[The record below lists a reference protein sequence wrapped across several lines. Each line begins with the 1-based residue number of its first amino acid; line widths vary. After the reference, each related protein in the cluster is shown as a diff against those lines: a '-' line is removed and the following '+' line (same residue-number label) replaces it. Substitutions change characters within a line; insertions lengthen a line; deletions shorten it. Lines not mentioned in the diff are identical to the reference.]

1 MSTIV
6 DVAARAG
13 VSTATV
19 SRYLRGDPVRAA
31 DAVGAAIAALR
42 YRPNVVAQSLKS
54 GRTGAIGVVVPDV
67 TNPFFAAVVKGL
79 ERASREAAYRVL
91 LANTDESAEREAE
104 VLADLAGRVD
114 GFIVAP
120 TTEQDQAPLHLL
132 DAGVS
137 MVFID
142 RELAGAERCDVV
154 LVDNEGGGRAAA
166 EHLAGLGH
174 RRVAMINGPRQT
186 TPGRGRRDGFL
197 DGLAAAGL
205 ELPADC
211 DVVGDFREDS
221 GYQLALQLLALPDPP
236 TAIFTANN
244 LMTVGA
250 LKALGDLRVAIP
262 RQMSLIGFDDLT
274 LGSLLTPGL
283 TCIAR
288 PDVEQGS
295 LAMQL
300 LLGRLAGRAHDEP
313 RRLVLRTEL
322 LVRGSTAPPEPGKTA
337 PGRDNAAGPVAT
349 PVRGKLR
356 RRPLGATRSPEVP
369 LRPGERPTVAGR
381 PRQIAGGGTE
391 PDGEPAPTQLRRPRR
406 EPRRDRRRCAC
417 GREHHHGRDGVRS
430 PVAGARR
437 DRPWRRRHDGAGRQG
452 SQPGRRSSPVRGTDL
467 DGRLRR

>member
-1 MSTIV
+1 MSTIH

-31 DAVGAAIAALR
+31 DAVCGAIAELR
-42 YRPNVVAQSLKS
+42 YRPNAVAQSLKS

-67 TNPFFAAVVKGL
+67 TNPFFASVVKGL
-79 ERASREAAYRVL
+79 EHASRGAAYRVL

-132 DAGVS
+132 DAGVP

-154 LVDNEGGGRAAA
+154 LVDNERGGRAAA

-174 RRVAMINGPRQT
+174 RRVAMISGPLQT
-186 TPGRGRRDGFL
+186 TPGRGRREGFL

-205 ELPADC
+205 ELASEC
-211 DVVGDFREDS
+211 DVVGDFREHS
-221 GYQLALQLLALPDPP
+221 GYQMALHLLALAEPP

-250 LKALGDLRVAIP
+250 LKALGDLRVGIP
-262 RQMSLIGFDDLT
+262 HQMSVIGFDDLT
-274 LGSLLTPGL
+274 LGSLLTPAL

-288 PDVEQGS
+288 PDVEQGR
-295 LAMQL
+295 LAMRL
-300 LLGRLAGRAHDEP
+300 LLGRLTGAAHDEP

-322 LVRGSTAPPEPGKTA
+322 LVRGSTAPPASIKTA
-337 PGRDNAAGPVAT
+337 PARSKVVTPARSNAAA
-349 PVRGKLR
+349 
-356 RRPLGATRSPEVP
+356 RRPAAVRSSARRS
-369 LRPGERPTVAGR
+369 RPGGP
-381 PRQIAGGGTE
+381 
-391 PDGEPAPTQLRRPRR
+391 
-406 EPRRDRRRCAC
+406 
-417 GREHHHGRDGVRS
+417 S
-430 PVAGARR
+430 
-437 DRPWRRRHDGAGRQG
+437 
-452 SQPGRRSSPVRGTDL
+452 
-467 DGRLRR
+467 